1 MEPQKAL
8 YYFYTDLVVLSKTC
22 KHTWM
27 YKISEITFWPLLVGS
42 MQCSSANAQK
52 HLTQVNGERVGGI
65 WQFEITEKRHVIIGD
80 TTDTDA
86 ELVIIIQT
94 KQGHRIRLR
103 EYVAWNQNEQQ
114 IGYWGKKVS
123 VMFSTIKPQ

>member
-1 MEPQKAL
+1 M
-8 YYFYTDLVVLSKTC
+8 
-22 KHTWM
+22 
-27 YKISEITFWPLLVGS
+27 
-42 MQCSSANAQK
+42 
-52 HLTQVNGERVGGI
+52 GGI

-103 EYVAWNQNEQQ
+103 EYVA
-114 IGYWGKKVS
+114 
-123 VMFSTIKPQ
+123 

>member
-1 MEPQKAL
+1 M
-8 YYFYTDLVVLSKTC
+8 
-22 KHTWM
+22 
-27 YKISEITFWPLLVGS
+27 
-42 MQCSSANAQK
+42 
-52 HLTQVNGERVGGI
+52 GGI

-103 EYVAWNQNEQQ
+103 EYVAWNLKEQQ